1 MEDYIELYPGNWLYN
16 AGVVGL
22 LRVLSNIENSSD
34 YFDLKEDGSFVIRRG
49 LLEKAF
55 QDKKFEKVPLWHYW
69 YLLETSTEECDK
81 KVSNI
86 EDFKNLVFR
95 RVSGRLFA
103 KNGIYQNYYPPIKL
117 NEKPDE
123 KSGLDYF
130 VEYIG
135 LTSGNRV
142 VFHRSILG
150 NSLKCDFCLS
160 TEYKVHTIDGKFLSA
175 LMPSFNMPNFYW
187 ICSQDG
193 LDRICSLCQFLI
205 IHQHLAFTKIHD
217 GSEIFINAPSFKLMY
232 ELNKLVKEL
241 YSGKGKSKSVRKILG
256 MTLIE
261 YSRRL
266 WFNLGRWS
274 QMNIEVVIRRGDVI
288 DFYSLPY
295 HTAVL
300 LSDREIASLI
310 SSISEDEILDHILNG
325 EYERILDNVYSEMRK
340 HFGNKAK
347 GKKEKIE
354 TFKLEKKLK
363 LYSTI
368 KEKSYV

>member
-1 MEDYIELYPGNWLYN
+1 
-16 AGVVGL
+16 
-22 LRVLSNIENSSD
+22 
-34 YFDLKEDGSFVIRRG
+34 
-49 LLEKAF
+49 
-55 QDKKFEKVPLWHYW
+55 W

-241 YSGKGKSKSVRKILG
+241 YGGKGKSKSVRKILG

-288 DFYSLPY
+288 RKRDVIDFYSLPY
-295 HTAVL
+295 HTVNI
-300 LSDREIASLI
+300 LSDTKIAILV
-310 SSISEDEILDHILNG
+310 SSIDESKILDYIISGKHEEIL
-325 EYERILDNVYSEMRK
+325 RSVYREMREYFSKKVKDNREK
-340 HFGNKAK
+340 HEAFK
-347 GKKEKIE
+347 
-354 TFKLEKKLK
+354 KLEKKLR
-363 LYSTI
+363 LYSVI
-368 KEKSYV
+368 KEKSHV